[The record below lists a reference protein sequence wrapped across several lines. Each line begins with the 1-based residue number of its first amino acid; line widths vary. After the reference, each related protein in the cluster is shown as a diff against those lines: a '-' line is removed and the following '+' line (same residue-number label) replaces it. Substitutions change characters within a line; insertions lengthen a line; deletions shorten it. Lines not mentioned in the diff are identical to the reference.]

1 MALITGIKYEEIDTL
16 YQHFCKGKEDISFE
30 DFRSALQ
37 DDHLNI
43 KKIKDQINKFCENK
57 KTTLE

>member
-43 KKIKDQINKFCENK
+43 KKIKD
-57 KTTLE
+57 